1 MTPPAR
7 RALRLLAV
15 AAACLLV
22 VGAAVV
28 VPRLA
33 SIRCL
38 LGFQRPVGDDLEA
51 HADADAPFTL
61 LEDEAAYGVARA
73 WHLRGP
79 SSRSPTILFLH
90 GVAPEGIR
98 DGRVLHAAR
107 AFHDCGFTVVAP
119 ELPGLVDPLHPG
131 ELGAGLPTLL
141 QAMTSGAIEGIHPE
155 RIGVVAISVGGGVAL
170 RGCARFR
177 AAGGTGVR
185 AMLLI
190 GAPDD
195 IRRPATGWFEAPDE
209 APESDGTY
217 AWESRHAASFARSF
231 LIQAGLPEYLG
242 EGEDLDRLAAWMAE
256 DPLPTEPL
264 PELKSERA
272 RKVGAL
278 VHAEPAVRS
287 AAREE
292 VLARAARRVEGLSP
306 ALWEQELIHLRGTA
320 VFLMHGHGDPLIP
333 LSEATHLA
341 KRLRKHTL
349 VSVLESRMIAHTSV
363 GSVGFG
369 EKLAHVIQMDDF
381 FTMIGR

>member
-1 MTPPAR
+1 MTPRTR
-7 RALRLLAV
+7 RVLRLLGL

-22 VGAAVV
+22 VGAALV
-28 VPRLA
+28 VPRRA

-38 LGFQRPVGDDLEA
+38 LGFQRPVDDDLETY
-51 HADADAPFTL
+51 ADAGAPFEL
-61 LEDEAAYGVARA
+61 LADEATYGVARA

-79 SSRSPTILFLH
+79 SARSPTIIFLH
-90 GVAPEGIR
+90 GVTPEGIR

-107 AFHDCGFTVVAP
+107 VFHDCGFTVVAP
-119 ELPGLVDPLHPG
+119 ELPGMVDPLHPG
-131 ELGAGLPTLL
+131 ELGAGLPRLL
-141 QAMTSGAIEGIHPE
+141 EAMTTGAIEGIHPA

-177 AAGGTGVR
+177 ADGGIGVR

-190 GAPDD
+190 GAADD
-195 IRRPATGWFEAPDE
+195 VRRPAEAWFEAPDA
-209 APESDGTY
+209 APESDGTFT
-217 AWESRHAASFARSF
+217 WEARHAASFARSF
-231 LIQAGLPEYLG
+231 LIQAGLPDHLG
-242 EGEDLDRLAAWMAE
+242 RGEDLDRLAAWMAE
-256 DPLPTEPL
+256 EPLPTEPL
-264 PELKSERA
+264 PELASERA

-278 VHAEPAVRS
+278 VHADPAVRA

-292 VLARAARRVEGLSP
+292 ILQRASRRVEGLSP
-306 ALWEQELIHLRGTA
+306 ALWEDELTHLRGTA

-333 LSEATHLA
+333 VSEAAHLA
-341 KRLRKHTL
+341 KRLRKHTI

-363 GSVGFG
+363 GSTGLR